1 MAGNATRN
9 SILEF
14 GDGVSGAAVAPT
26 TITLAN
32 GRASFSATAHGLA
45 ENEIIGID
53 PVVGFTGM
61 PAFGLV
67 TVDDANTFSIPAPN
81 AVGTFASGG
90 NATPRNGAF
99 TPISSAFSFNFS
111 SEDDRL
117 DVSAIDTT
125 EGFREFVNGM
135 SDGNFSLELN
145 WRPSIAA
152 HGLATGIQALKA
164 QQADVWIRFSFPQAA
179 IGGINSSA
187 AILARPLSAEFSG
200 STEEKLSMTLGGAL
214 NSGILS
220 RV

>member
-1 MAGNATRN
+1 MAGFATRN

-14 GDGVSGAAVAPT
+14 GDNVVQPAVSPT
-26 TITLAN
+26 TVTLAN

-53 PVVGFTGM
+53 PIAGFTGM
-61 PAFGLV
+61 PSFGIV
-67 TVDDANTFSIPAPN
+67 SVDDANTFSIPAPN
-81 AVGTFASGG
+81 AVGTFVSGG
-90 NATPRNGAF
+90 NATPRNTAF
-99 TPISSAFSFNFS
+99 TTIASVASFSFS

-117 DVSAIDTT
+117 DVSAIDTA

-135 SDGNFSLELN
+135 SDGNFSMELN

-152 HGLATGIQALKA
+152 HGLATGSQALKA
-164 QQADVWIRFSFPQAA
+164 RPIDVWMRITFPQAA
-179 IGGINSSA
+179 VGGINTSSA
-187 AILARPLSAEFSG
+187 ILMRPLTTEFTG
-200 STEEKLSMTLGGAL
+200 DTESKLSMTLGGAL

>member
-1 MAGNATRN
+1 MAGFATRN
-9 SILEF
+9 SIIEF
-14 GDGVSGAAVAPT
+14 GDGVAGVAVSPT

-32 GRASFSATAHGLA
+32 GRASFSVTAHGLA

-81 AVGTFASGG
+81 AVGTFTSGG
-90 NATPRNGAF
+90 DATPRNGTF
-99 TPISSAFSFNFS
+99 TTIASVASISFS

-135 SDGNFSLELN
+135 SDGTFSMELN
-145 WRPSIAA
+145 WRPSVAA
-152 HGLATGIQALKA
+152 HGLATGVQALKA
-164 QQADVWIRFSFPQAA
+164 QQVDVWVRIRFPQAS
-179 IGGINSSA
+179 IGGINTSS
-187 AILARPLSAEFSG
+187 AILARFL
-200 STEEKLSMTLGGAL
+200 STEFTGDTESKLSMNVGGAL